1 MNIELNQKPQL
12 NKHAVSGSVLIDN
25 NLIGKELYYKSEITK
40 CYTKFKVKNIVL
52 NTSIISKVVCFSIDL
67 ISENSNKYTYEEDF
81 IFSDIP

>member
-1 MNIELNQKPQL
+1 MEKETQIPQL
-12 NKHAVSGSVLIDN
+12 IEDAVSSSVLVDN
-25 NLIGKELYYKSEITK
+25 NLIGKELYYRSEITK

>member
-1 MNIELNQKPQL
+1 MTDKLNQEPQL

>member
-1 MNIELNQKPQL
+1 MDKDTQVPTLSKT
-12 NKHAVSGSVLIDN
+12 AVSSSVLVDN

-52 NTSIISKVVCFSIDL
+52 NTSIISKTVCFSIDL

-81 IFSDIP
+81 IFTDVL

>member
-1 MNIELNQKPQL
+1 MNTNKSQAPQL
-12 NKHAVSGSVLIDN
+12 PQTAVSGSVLIDN